1 MPFPR
6 GNTSREAV
14 REREK
19 RDFPFPRSRRFCD
32 CSLIGFRYD
41 KVFPTMNTNTPSI
54 CACPNC
60 RKQFSVNDDYFGQ
73 TITCDACGTSFV
85 VPDTAQENRGS
96 ETSRQTEL
104 LAQILR
110 AQSETNEHLKALSKQ
125 ILLVRAHTREAA
137 TWISFFGIL
146 TVISL
151 ILCCAGFLFGC
162 VPGGVGAVIFG
173 SIIALVGAAI
183 LFAFY
188 CWALKRVDN
197 IDALSQR

>member
-32 CSLIGFRYD
+32 CSLFGFHYD

-146 TVISL
+146 TVVSY
-151 ILCCAGFLFGC
+151 FTD
-162 VPGGVGAVIFG
+162 GVVAVIFG
-173 SIIALVGAAI
+173 SIAALVGAAI

-188 CWALKRVDN
+188 RWALKRVDN